1 MESASSRYGLWKILP
16 SSLSFFNFLLLSLP
30 ANFFIY
36 FHYPSFPPSF
46 PSVQF
51 LPFIPSF
58 LPSICRSVRLF
69 VFWSGIRL
77 SVHQSISPFVHS
89 SFLLYQLNLISPP
102 VPYSVLPF
110 ITSFFNASFLP
121 PFIPPSSLIT

>member
-1 MESASSRYGLWKILP
+1 MWKVQAVDMVCGKYFRQVYPSLISSCSPFRPIF
-16 SSLSFFNFLLLSLP
+16 SFTFIILLSLP
-30 ANFFIY
+30 
-36 FHYPSFPPSF
+36 PS
-46 PSVQF
+46 
-51 LPFIPSF
+51 LPFNSFPSF
-58 LPSICRSVRLF
+58 LPSFLPSVGL
-69 VFWSGIRL
+69 SGCL
-77 SVHQSISPFVHS
+77 YFGQASDYQSISPFVHS

>member
-46 PSVQF
+46 PSFQF

-58 LPSICRSVRLF
+58 LPSVGL
-69 VFWSGIRL
+69 SGCL
-77 SVHQSISPFVHS
+77 YFGQASDYQSISPFVHS